1 MCFMTEQKHYW
12 VYTHSHTSQYG
23 KVDQSML
30 SLTVS
35 VDLHEMK
42 YN

>member
-1 MCFMTEQKHYW
+1 MTEQKHYW

-23 KVDQSML
+23 NMDQSML

-42 YN
+42 RN